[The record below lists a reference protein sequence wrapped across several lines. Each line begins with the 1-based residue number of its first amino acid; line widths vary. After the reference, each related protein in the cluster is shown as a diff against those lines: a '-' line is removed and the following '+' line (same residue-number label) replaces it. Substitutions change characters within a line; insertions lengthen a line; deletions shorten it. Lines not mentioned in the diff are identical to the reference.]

1 MNGKLDLETLTRLI
15 EQGEIDTVLVCF
27 PDMQGRLMGKRVTGH
42 FFRDSV
48 AEETHACDYL
58 LAADMEMEPVPGFKM
73 ASWDLG
79 YGDFAIKPDMST
91 LRRIIEHGQIEA

>member
-1 MNGKLDLETLTRLI
+1 METLTRLI

-48 AEETHACDYL
+48 AEGTHACNYL

-79 YGDFAIKPDMST
+79 YTRSRVAYCRGQGTRIKSGPPTRNASGE
-91 LRRIIEHGQIEA
+91 I